1 MGLEPVM
8 PKVKSEPLFA
18 TEDVKPSALSVATKA
33 ALTKLKNVKAFTSA
47 DTVLNRALSLCTED
61 KDGLNDCL
69 HLTSTEVL
77 LLTVLASQG
86 LPVFSERWASLIN
99 SESLAAEE
107 SNGER
112 DEEHELRIFYFA
124 MAQVIHAA
132 AEVWLNIARKKLSQ
146 ECDIHNDSNVI
157 AERDRD
163 KIALLKKD
171 HYFKE
176 MTLMETKTYADD
188 PNLFAKKCIMLL
200 EAIRKNMGPV
210 DLQYV
215 GEKKIRQLNQSE
227 NGLGTKVVRWFSK
240 DLQKWAVPLGVLDEE
255 GNVLS
260 TTSITGTKDH
270 PQLHDAALMTKR
282 DCRTVFIQIAQQTR
296 LRSIFLKHGMERL
309 STELIPKVA
318 KQSSFIATEWEDS
331 PSWWNVDTNNG
342 ISPYYQDDID
352 LLAGIL
358 DYGYG
363 GFDSLLNHDFSF
375 CKRLS
380 AEGCKDYD
388 SFTRSTVQ
396 VRMNNLTRKLHE
408 IDERED
414 FVSSFSIFESK

>member
-1 MGLEPVM
+1 
-8 PKVKSEPLFA
+8 
-18 TEDVKPSALSVATKA
+18 
-33 ALTKLKNVKAFTSA
+33 
-47 DTVLNRALSLCTED
+47 
-61 KDGLNDCL
+61 
-69 HLTSTEVL
+69 
-77 LLTVLASQG
+77 
-86 LPVFSERWASLIN
+86 
-99 SESLAAEE
+99 
-107 SNGER
+107 
-112 DEEHELRIFYFA
+112 
-124 MAQVIHAA
+124 
-132 AEVWLNIARKKLSQ
+132 
-146 ECDIHNDSNVI
+146 
-157 AERDRD
+157 
-163 KIALLKKD
+163 
-171 HYFKE
+171 
-176 MTLMETKTYADD
+176 METKTYADD

-215 GEKKIRQLNQSE
+215 GEKRINQLNKSE
-227 NGLGTKVVRWFSK
+227 NGLGTKVVHWFSK
-240 DLQKWAVPLGVLDEE
+240 DLQKWAVHLGVLDEE

-309 STELIPKVA
+309 STELIPKVV
-318 KQSSFIATEWEDS
+318 KQSSFIATEWEDR
-331 PSWWNVDTNNG
+331 PSWWNVDPNNG
-342 ISPYYQDDID
+342 ISPYCQDDID

-380 AEGCKDYD
+380 VEGCKDYD

-396 VRMNNLTRKLHE
+396 VRINNLTRKLHE

-414 FVSSFSIFESK
+414 FVSSFSIFEKK

>member
-1 MGLEPVM
+1 M
-8 PKVKSEPLFA
+8 
-18 TEDVKPSALSVATKA
+18 T
-33 ALTKLKNVKAFTSA
+33 
-47 DTVLNRALSLCTED
+47 
-61 KDGLNDCL
+61 
-69 HLTSTEVL
+69 
-77 LLTVLASQG
+77 
-86 LPVFSERWASLIN
+86 
-99 SESLAAEE
+99 
-107 SNGER
+107 
-112 DEEHELRIFYFA
+112 
-124 MAQVIHAA
+124 QVIHAA

-227 NGLGTKVVRWFSK
+227 NGLGTKVVHWFSK

-318 KQSSFIATEWEDS
+318 KQSSLIATEWED
-331 PSWWNVDTNNG
+331 
-342 ISPYYQDDID
+342 ID
-352 LLAGIL
+352 LLAGVL

-414 FVSSFSIFESK
+414 FVSSFSIFEKK